1 MTEVGDFALSTCD
14 GRVLPSFCS
23 GLAMVS
29 RYPFI
34 EVRRRNKEPL
44 FLKTTS
50 WYLETVSGILISRGH
65 TEARR
70 GILGQKG
77 SRYVTLWQGEG
88 YSILKYKYYD
98 RKSTD
103 SHRWIFCCWFICY
116 SYMRCWQWLLECLL
130 QNKPSQGETQVHIS
144 WDTFTSD
151 FRSLSAGWAR
161 PLRTSQSSAE
171 TLTRI
176 LVTMRLPTQTSRGS
190 WSVQC

>member
-1 MTEVGDFALSTCD
+1 MFMT
-14 GRVLPSFCS
+14 
-23 GLAMVS
+23 
-29 RYPFI
+29 RYPIRVQLWVTWLMACCDWLKFTVYFYRRI
-34 EVRRRNKEPL
+34 LIYRRRCCLP
-44 FLKTTS
+44 F
-50 WYLETVSGILISRGH
+50 V
-65 TEARR
+65 
-70 GILGQKG
+70 